1 MTMANVYTSP
11 ERRHVDFTAGQ
22 DKSDTMIKKSL
33 SEHLTKTLLVSL
45 RDMDKEMISF
55 LVRGL

>member
-1 MTMANVYTSP
+1 MTSVYTSP
-11 ERRHVDFTAGQ
+11 EKRRVDFTVG
-22 DKSDTMIKKSL
+22 KGKTDTKIRASL

-55 LVRGL
+55 IVKGL

>member
-1 MTMANVYTSP
+1 MTSVYTSP
-11 ERRHVDFTAGQ
+11 EKRRVDFTVG
-22 DKSDTMIKKSL
+22 KGKTDTKIKASL

-55 LVRGL
+55 IVKGL